1 MKLPGSRCRH
11 RAAGAVTLTVI
22 AAVLP
27 TLFLTLFLT
36 FLGHAAVAQAARTI
50 RIVVPF
56 PPGGPTDTLARLLA
70 DQISR
75 AQGATIAVEN
85 RPGASSVI
93 GTEAAS
99 RAAPDGNTLLINSPA
114 FLINPHMKKL
124 DYDPLTSFEPIC
136 HLVNSPTVVAVSGPS
151 PFRTLADLLGAARA
165 KPGELTVAS
174 IGPGSTTQIAFEML
188 KSAAGVDMTFVP
200 YPGMAPAAT
209 ALLGGHVSSA
219 WLDYAQAGEQ
229 IKAGSLRALAKGTII
244 EALPDVPTI
253 AELGYRDIDADP
265 WFGVVAPAKT
275 PKDTIAQLAGW
286 FTTALRDPAVK
297 PKLATLGFEP
307 VATCGADFGAFMH
320 KQYEQYGRVI
330 RAANIRAE

>member
-1 MKLPGSRCRH
+1 MKPPGCRCLH
-11 RAAGAVTLTVI
+11 RAAGAVALMAIAVVVLTLTGR
-22 AAVLP
+22 AA
-27 TLFLTLFLT
+27 T
-36 FLGHAAVAQAARTI
+36 AQAARTI

-70 DQISR
+70 DQIGR

-114 FLINPHMKKL
+114 FLINPYMKKL
-124 DYDPLTSFEPIC
+124 DYDPLTGFEPIC

-151 PFRTLADLLGAARA
+151 AFRTLADLLGAARA
-165 KPGELTVAS
+165 KPGELTLAS
-174 IGPGSTTQIAFEML
+174 IGPGSITQIAFEML
-188 KSAAGVDMTFVP
+188 KSAARVDMTFVP
-200 YPGMAPAAT
+200 YPGMAPAAN

-275 PKDTIAQLAGW
+275 PKDTISLLAGW
-286 FTTALRDPAVK
+286 FTTALQDPAVK
-297 PKLATLGFEP
+297 AKLGALGFTP
-307 VATCGADFGAFMH
+307 VATCSADFGTFMRR
-320 KQYEQYGRVI
+320 QYEQYGRVI

>member
-1 MKLPGSRCRH
+1 MKLFRLAVG
-11 RAAGAVTLTVI
+11 AAILAIASAIPLALTDC
-22 AAVLP
+22 AALS
-27 TLFLTLFLT
+27 
-36 FLGHAAVAQAARTI
+36 QERTI
-50 RIVVPF
+50 KIVVPF

-75 AQGATIAVEN
+75 AQRATMVVEN

-114 FLINPHMKKL
+114 FLINPHLQKL

-136 HLVNSPTVVAVSGPS
+136 HLVNSPTVVTVSGS
-151 PFRTLADLLGAARA
+151 STFRTLADLLGAARV
-165 KPGELTVAS
+165 KPGELTLAS

-188 KSAAGVDMTFVP
+188 KRAAKVDMTFIP

-209 ALLGGHVSSA
+209 ALLGEHVSSA

-229 IKAGSLRALAKGTII
+229 IKAGKLRALAKGTII
-244 EALPDVPTI
+244 EALPDVPTV
-253 AELGYRDIDADP
+253 AELGYKDIDADP

-275 PKDTIAQLAGW
+275 PKETVSQLVGW

-297 PKLATLGFEP
+297 VKLGSLGFDP
-307 VATCGADFGAFMH
+307 VAKCGADFGAFLHM
-320 KQYEQYGRVI
+320 QYDRYGRVI
-330 RAANIRAE
+330 REANIKAD